1 MCTGSD
7 VDKVKLEAVLAVSD
21 IVRTDLLEETKEYRS
36 QMQIFNKRVSAS
48 DEMAR
53 QSAMFAINWLKLV
66 AGELV
71 KHAVDNVCPPPPQHH
86 IGQPSTRFR
95 NRVHHKKVQNVA
107 KRLSITPPEFAGKAD
122 LCIDGR
128 NEVSHFLVD
137 KDWRKH
143 CAEAVHFISQNPEV
157 KKDVPIQ
164 CHIIMAYKEICD
176 EFGLKRKR

>member
-36 QMQIFNKRVSAS
+36 QMQIFNERVSAS

-53 QSAMFAINWLKLV
+53 PIWLKLV

-71 KHAVDNVCPPPPQHH
+71 KHAMDNVCPPPPQHH

-128 NEVSHFLVD
+128 NEVAHFLVD

-143 CAEAVHFISQNPEV
+143 CAEVVHFINQYPEV
-157 KKDVPIQ
+157 KKDVPKQ
-164 CHIIMAYKEICD
+164 CDIIMAHVEICG

>member
-36 QMQIFNKRVSAS
+36 QMQIFNERVSAS

-53 QSAMFAINWLKLV
+53 RSAMFAINGLKLV

-71 KHAVDNVCPPPPQHH
+71 KHAVDNVCPPPPQPH
-86 IGQPSTRFR
+86 IGQPSKRFT
-95 NRVHHKKVQNVA
+95 NRVHYKEVRKVA
-107 KRLSITPPEFAGKAD
+107 ARLSMKPHQFARKAD

-128 NEVSHFLVD
+128 NEVAHFLAD

-143 CAEAVHFISQNPEV
+143 CAEAVHFINQYPDV
-157 KKDVPIQ
+157 KKVVPKQ
-164 CHIIMAYKEICD
+164 CDIIIAHEEICG
-176 EFGLKRKR
+176 EFGL